1 MGMAELN
8 ETPLFSYPSD
18 PLRRFGFIIGDI
30 VAWSIIILIAF
41 IALKSTLH
49 F

>member
-1 MGMAELN
+1 MNLN
-8 ETPLFSYPSD
+8 DTPLFSYPRD

-30 VAWSIIILIAF
+30 IAWAIIILIAYV
-41 IALKSTLH
+41 ALKSTLH